1 MKKMKKMEKRKVD
14 EREMDGRNRKNPTGG
29 CCAACGHEHEH
40 EEARLEKIVEEQG
53 SCGCC
58 GEGADENAFEGLDI
72 LTLGMGGLMLAVGL
86 LWGGLLSE
94 SQRWLLYGAPYVICG
109 YPVLSGAWSSVR
121 RGRFFDEFTLMGGAT
136 LAAIGLGELA
146 EALGVV
152 LFYQI
157 GEMFQ
162 ERAAGRSRRSIK
174 NLLAAK
180 PTAAHVLRGDAL
192 VSMPPEDVTAGMK
205 VLVKPGE
212 RIPVDGTV
220 TAGGSRVDTSP
231 ITGEPVPVYAKE
243 GTRVFGGTISV
254 DGTLTVEAS
263 GPFADSSIARV
274 MEMVEN
280 AVARK
285 SPTERFISRFAAVY
299 TPAMFGVALLTAAVP
314 PLLTGAPWHDWIYRG
329 LVVLMISCPC
339 ALVISIP
346 LGYFG
351 GIGAAS
357 KRGILVKGGNVLD
370 AMNEI
375 AVVAFDKTG
384 TLTRG
389 VFEVTSVQPAP
400 GVSEEELKRSASIA
414 ESLSNH
420 PVARSIQK
428 AFGTQASGTQASA
441 TLPPSEMNSREI
453 AGKGVVAVYEG
464 VEYAAGNLA
473 LMEDRGISENVR
485 AFASAVPVEGT
496 VVYVAKGPRFLGR
509 VAVSDVLKADAV
521 KAVSGLRERGI
532 RSYMLTGDR
541 EEGAAWVARRLNLDG
556 YRSGLLPDMKVTA
569 LEALAGSAKTAY
581 VGDGVNDAPLLAGS
595 HVGVAMGGLGSE
607 VAVEVADAVVLND
620 APSCVVDLLDIARRT
635 NRVVRENIGMALVT
649 KGIFMLLGIVGLA
662 GLWEAIFADV
672 GVALLAILNATRAGG
687 GAAPKLKSLV
697 VSPGWKK

>member
-1 MKKMKKMEKRKVD
+1 MTEK
-14 EREMDGRNRKNPTGG
+14 NRKNS
-29 CCAACGHEHEH
+29 AADIEEH
-40 EEARLEKIVEEQG
+40 G
-53 SCGCC
+53 CGCSC
-58 GEGADENAFEGLDI
+58 CEEFACEEPAGGDENESENSSEWLDFAA
-72 LTLGMGGLMLAVGL
+72 LGIGGLMLAAGL
-86 LWGGLLSE
+86 LGGDLLSE
-94 SQRWLLYGAPYVICG
+94 GQLWLLYGAPYVLCG
-109 YPVLSGAWSSVR
+109 YPVLLGACSSVR

-136 LAAIGLGELA
+136 LAAIALGEPA

-152 LFYQI
+152 IFYQV

-162 ERAAGRSRRSIK
+162 ERAAGSSRRSIK

-180 PTAAHVLRGDAL
+180 PVTAHVLRGDAL

-212 RIPVDGTV
+212 RIPVDGLV
-220 TAGGSRVDTSP
+220 AAGESRVDTSP
-231 ITGEPVPVYAKE
+231 ITGEPVPIYARQ
-243 GTRVFGGTISV
+243 GTKVFGGTVNV

-299 TPAMFGVALLTAAVP
+299 TPAMFGVAFLTAVLP
-314 PLLTGAPWHDWIYRG
+314 PLLTGAPWHDWIYRA

-375 AVVAFDKTG
+375 SAVAFDKTG

-389 VFEVTSVQPAP
+389 VFEVTDVRPAP
-400 GVSEEELKRSASIA
+400 GVSEDDLERSASAA

-428 AFGTQASGTQASA
+428 AFGA
-441 TLPPSEMNSREI
+441 LPPAGIDSREI
-453 AGKGVVAVYEG
+453 AGKGVVAVHEG
-464 VEYAAGNLA
+464 TEYAAGNLA
-473 LMEDRGISENVR
+473 MMEARGLLKEAESLSQ
-485 AFASAVPVEGT
+485 ASPEAGGT
-496 VVYVAKGPRFLGR
+496 VVYVAKGPRFMGR
-509 VAVSDVLKADAV
+509 VTVSDVLKADALRAVADLKALGV
-521 KAVSGLRERGI
+521 K
-532 RSYMLTGDR
+532 SYMLTGDR
-541 EEGAAWVARRLNLDG
+541 EEGASWVARKLNLDG

-569 LEALAGSAKTAY
+569 MAELAGAAKTAF
-581 VGDGVNDAPLLAGS
+581 VGDGVNDAPLLAGA

-620 APSCVVDLLDIARRT
+620 APSRVADLLSIARRT
-635 NRVVRENIGMALVT
+635 NKIVRENIVMALAT
-649 KGIFMLLGIVGLA
+649 KAVFMLLGVAGLA
-662 GLWEAIFADV
+662 GLWEALFADV
-672 GVALLAILNATRAGG
+672 GVALLAILNSSRAVGPGPVMGVVEAREGG
-687 GAAPKLKSLV
+687 LPMVGD
-697 VSPGWKK
+697 GR